1 MGMREWC
8 PVKLSKIRQ
17 YCYYYYHFTSI
28 CGSRLH
34 DDKVG
39 VVVGGDGRQRQVLVV
54 AEVQQRHEGGVQRE
68 VLIEIRPNVVGQN
81 LAQRGEGKAVAAA
94 LEAAAAGRLGRRL
107 GRVVGGELRENERA
121 ISVSKRNAK

>member
-1 MGMREWC
+1 MGTREWC
-8 PVKLSKIRQ
+8 PVKLSKKYNSTATTTI
-17 YCYYYYHFTSI
+17 TSI

-54 AEVQQRHEGGVQRE
+54 AEVQQRHEGGVHRE

-81 LAQRGEGKAVAAA
+81 LAQRGEGEAV
-94 LEAAAAGRLGRRL
+94 AAAAGRFRRRL
-107 GRVVGGELRENERA
+107 GRVVGGDLREKE
-121 ISVSKRNAK
+121 ISISKRMQSNIL